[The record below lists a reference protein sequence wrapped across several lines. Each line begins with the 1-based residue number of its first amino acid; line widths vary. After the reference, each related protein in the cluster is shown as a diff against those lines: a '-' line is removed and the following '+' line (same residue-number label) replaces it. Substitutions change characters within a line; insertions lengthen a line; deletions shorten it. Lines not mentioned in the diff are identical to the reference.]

1 MFKKSFV
8 SLISLMIMFMML
20 TFTTG
25 CVSTGT
31 TTTTST
37 TSTITSN
44 PIVDNTYKILK
55 TAYVVYDNGM
65 KTVATL
71 YESGRISIEDKD
83 KVIVVAKKFVVS
95 YKFLVKSLEMYVEG
109 TLTQLTVD
117 KAVEDFIVVQVE
129 FAELVRELVQIGS

>member
-1 MFKKSFV
+1 MFKKSFI

-31 TTTTST
+31 VSTGTGTTST
-37 TSTITSN
+37 STSN
-44 PIVDNTYKILK
+44 SIVDSTYKILK
-55 TAYVVYDNGM
+55 TTYIAYDNGM

-71 YESGRISIEDKD
+71 HENGRISDEDKD
-83 KVIVVAKKFVVS
+83 KVIIVAKKFVAS

-109 TLTQLTVD
+109 TSTQLTVD
-117 KAVEDFIVVQVE
+117 KAVTDFIVIQIEFVELMRQV
-129 FAELVRELVQIGS
+129 ISS